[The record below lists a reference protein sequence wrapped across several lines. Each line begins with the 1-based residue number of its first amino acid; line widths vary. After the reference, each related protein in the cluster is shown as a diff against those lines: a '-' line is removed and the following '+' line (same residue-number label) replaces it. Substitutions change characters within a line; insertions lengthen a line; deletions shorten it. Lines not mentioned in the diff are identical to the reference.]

1 MSADRRAQAVTGD
14 WLVMVENGR
23 EPEAADR
30 AFWSWLGFWVQ
41 FLVLGICI
49 VLGAFA
55 ASGAEEPG
63 DYAAGIV
70 LIICA
75 LALALLR
82 LKQSF
87 DGWPSGLSNFLLVD
101 NFAGLAVV
109 IPLFAVIGIAGLFL
123 AQAWLYGSLHDAGI
137 ALFVFSGVIVFLDI
151 KQVFDRMGS
160 D

>member
-1 MSADRRAQAVTGD
+1 VMAQ
-14 WLVMVENGR
+14 NGR
-23 EPEAADR
+23 EPQAADR

-41 FLVLGICI
+41 FLVLGICV
-49 VLGAFA
+49 VLGAFT
-55 ASGAEEPG
+55 ASGSEEPG

-75 LALALLR
+75 LALAFLR

-87 DGWPSGLSNFLLVD
+87 DGRPSGLGNFLLVD
-101 NFAGLAVV
+101 NLAGLAVV
-109 IPLFAVIGIAGLFL
+109 VPLFAVIGIAGLFL
-123 AQAWLYGSLHDAGI
+123 ARAWPYGSLHDAGI

-151 KQVFDRMGS
+151 KQVFDRMRS

>member
-1 MSADRRAQAVTGD
+1 
-14 WLVMVENGR
+14 MVENGR
-23 EPEAADR
+23 EPEVADR

-41 FLVLGICI
+41 FLVLGICV

-63 DYAAGIV
+63 DYGAGIV

-75 LALALLR
+75 LALAFLR

-87 DGWPSGLSNFLLVD
+87 DGRPSGLGNFLLVD
-101 NFAGLAVV
+101 SFAGLAVV
-109 IPLFAVIGIAGLFL
+109 VPLFAVIGIAGLFL
-123 AQAWLYGSLHDAGI
+123 ALAWPYGSLHDVGI

>member
-1 MSADRRAQAVTGD
+1 
-14 WLVMVENGR
+14 MVDNGR
-23 EPEAADR
+23 EPEVADR

-41 FLVLGICI
+41 FLVLAICL

-55 ASGAEEPG
+55 ASGADEPG
-63 DYAAGIV
+63 DYAAGTI

-75 LALALLR
+75 LGLGFLR

-87 DGWPSGLSNFLLVD
+87 DGLPSGLSNFLLVD
-101 NFAGLAVV
+101 NLAGLAVV

-123 AQAWLYGSLHDAGI
+123 AQAWPYGSLHDAGI